1 MQFLLYFFMP
11 VTSSQDI
18 LYIVLSLCV
27 LWFTVFLCWL
37 LYQAARV
44 LRNANRIIEGLTNK
58 LELISEAVDFIR
70 KKVDGLSNNMGIVSS
85 LASGLMER
93 FVVGKLAKKFEERIS
108 EEPKKKKSTRKK

>member
-1 MQFLLYFFMP
+1 MP
-11 VTSSQDI
+11 VASTKDI

-27 LWFTVFLCWL
+27 VWFTVFLCWL

-70 KKVDGLSNNMGIVSS
+70 KKVDGLSSNMGIVSS
-85 LASGLMER
+85 LASGMMER
-93 FVVGKLAKKFEERIS
+93 FVVGKIAKKFEERVS
-108 EEPKKKKSTRKK
+108 ETETKKKKVKIGRRK